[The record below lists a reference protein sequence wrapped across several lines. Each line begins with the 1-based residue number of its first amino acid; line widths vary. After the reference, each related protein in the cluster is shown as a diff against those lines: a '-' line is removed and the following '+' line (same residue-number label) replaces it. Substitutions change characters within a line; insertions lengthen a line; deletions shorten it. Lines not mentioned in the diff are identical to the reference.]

1 MDIDWNAELRAQ
13 LETHWSSQLR
23 PRLDGL
29 TDEEYFWEPTPGGWN
44 VRRRPPAPTDDV
56 DASEFVVDFAMP
68 PPDPPPV
75 TTIAWRLGHL
85 IVVVL
90 GMRAMPRFGGPPVD
104 FTSFPYAGTAEGA
117 LAQLDEAYQVWT
129 DGVRALGT
137 DGLATPAGPADTPL
151 ADWSTAGIVLH
162 VHREL
167 LHHGA
172 EIALLRDLYRANPSA
187 RQ

>member
-1 MDIDWNAELRAQ
+1 MDMDWNAELRAQ
-13 LETHWSSQLR
+13 LETHWTAQLR

-29 TDEEYFWEPTPGGWN
+29 TDEEYFWEPAPGAWN
-44 VRRRPPAPTDDV
+44 VRRTSGDGDG
-56 DASEFVVDFAMP
+56 FMVDFSIP

-85 IVVVL
+85 VVVVL

-104 FTSFPYAGTAEGA
+104 FASFPYAGTAEEA
-117 LAQLDEAYQVWT
+117 LAQLDDAYQAWT
-129 DGVRALGT
+129 DGVRALGV
-137 DGLATPAGPADTPL
+137 DGLAVPADP
-151 ADWSTAGIVLH
+151 AIEGWSTAGIVLH

-172 EIALLRDLYRANPSA
+172 EICLLRDLYRAEGTGGGT
-187 RQ
+187 RRG

>member
-1 MDIDWNAELRAQ
+1 MDIDWNVELRAQ

-29 TDEEYFWEPTPGGWN
+29 TDEEYFWEPIPGAWN
-44 VRRRPPAPTDDV
+44 VRRRPSAAPGQ
-56 DASEFVVDFAMP
+56 SEFVSDFAIP

-90 GMRAMPRFGGPPVD
+90 GMRAVPPFEGPPVD
-104 FTSFPYAGTAEGA
+104 FTSFPFAGTAGA
-117 LAQLDEAYQVWT
+117 ALDQLDEAYEVWLE
-129 DGVRALGT
+129 GVRALGI
-137 DGLATPAGPADTPL
+137 DGLATPAGPQESPL
-151 ADWSTAGIVLH
+151 AGWSAAGIVLH

-172 EIALLRDLYRANPSA
+172 EIALLRDLYRSRPAPA
-187 RQ
+187 E